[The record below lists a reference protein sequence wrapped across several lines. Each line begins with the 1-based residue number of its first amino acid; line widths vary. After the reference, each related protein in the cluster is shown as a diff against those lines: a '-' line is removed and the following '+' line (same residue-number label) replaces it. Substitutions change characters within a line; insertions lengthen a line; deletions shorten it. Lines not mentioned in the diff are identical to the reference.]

1 MNQLWYSGISYED
14 ILTMIRNA
22 IYLARMSPGSACK
35 QSYHL
40 GTYSNMKMSQTE
52 KDLKLQMY
60 SGMSCQDILTMIR
73 NTIYYLQMSPG
84 SACKQSYHV
93 GMYNNLKI
101 YQSEKLS
108 RHSIHD

>member
-1 MNQLWYSGISYED
+1 MHCGMSCQD
-14 ILTMIRNA
+14 ILSMIRNVM
-22 IYLARMSPGSACK
+22 YLAQMALGSARK
-35 QSYHL
+35 RSYHL
-40 GTYSNMKMSQTE
+40 GTYSNIKMSQTE

-60 SGMSCQDILTMIR
+60 LGMSCQDILTMIR
-73 NTIYYLQMSPG
+73 NAIYYLQMYPE